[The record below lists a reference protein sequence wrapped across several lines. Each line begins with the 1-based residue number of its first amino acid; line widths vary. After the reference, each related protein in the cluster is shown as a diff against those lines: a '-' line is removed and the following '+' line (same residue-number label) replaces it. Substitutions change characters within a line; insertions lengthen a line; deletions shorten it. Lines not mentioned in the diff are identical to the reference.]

1 VNELRWILLLAG
13 LVFLIALAAWET
25 HRSRRAAAPREPFP
39 HFEHEKRLEPATPI
53 ESATREPPLG
63 ELPEGLVDSPH
74 LDGAAVEPISA
85 QRGVPMQELPR
96 MSAVRRGGAL
106 AETAPAETTLAETA
120 PADTASA
127 ETTLAEP
134 RSGEPAN
141 GIEALAAPTEPS
153 PQGPAEISAATPA
166 RLAPGASVVDWPAEA
181 ERHIISLRI
190 VSSAEQRLSGRA
202 ARQALAACGF
212 VHGRYGIFHQP
223 AEDGRALL
231 SCASLNKPGSF
242 DPASMDFQRF
252 SGLSLFTVLPG
263 PLPASATLDR
273 LLEAA
278 RDLSHRLQARLL
290 DDQNQ
295 PLDAARITALRSSV
309 QQQARGADPAAAGG
323 GPGA

>member
-96 MSAVRRGGAL
+96 M
-106 AETAPAETTLAETA
+106 
-120 PADTASA
+120 
-127 ETTLAEP
+127 
-134 RSGEPAN
+134 
-141 GIEALAAPTEPS
+141 
-153 PQGPAEISAATPA
+153 ISAATPA
-166 RLAPGASVVDWPAEA
+166 RPAAGASVVDWPAEA